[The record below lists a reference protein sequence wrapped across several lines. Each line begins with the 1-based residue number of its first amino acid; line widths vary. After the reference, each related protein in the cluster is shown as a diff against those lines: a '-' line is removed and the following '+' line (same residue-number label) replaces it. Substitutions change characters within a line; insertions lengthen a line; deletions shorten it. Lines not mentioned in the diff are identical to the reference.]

1 MKGNQLLFSPISPTL
16 FSSWID
22 IWKMFSGVP
31 KADSSILARIGP
43 MSGKEW
49 RASQYFRLDMTEDV
63 IGYWFIVK
71 GITNID

>member
-1 MKGNQLLFSPISPTL
+1 
-16 FSSWID
+16 
-22 IWKMFSGVP
+22 MFSGVP